1 MFPYLGNGGGIDE
14 EAGGQVL
21 NKDIPWETYMT
32 ARLISE
38 KDLQLIR
45 RYDKRS
51 DELRASMLDE
61 VKTHNQWLHFV
72 LLPPPPLA
80 ATPCFVLI
88 ITIIIVII
96 THPSTHPPIHPPIH
110 NWRLVRPCV
119 HSWRSGH
126 HAVPTLQ
133 LARCTQ

>member
-1 MFPYLGNGGGIDE
+1 MATTMFPYLGNGGGIDE

-72 LLPPPPLA
+72 LLPPPLLLPH
-80 ATPCFVLI
+80 PVLCSLSPSSSSSSHI
-88 ITIIIVII
+88 HPHIHPSI
-96 THPSTHPPIHPPIH
+96 HPSTT
-110 NWRLVRPCV
+110 
-119 HSWRSGH
+119 G
-126 HAVPTLQ
+126 A
-133 LARCTQ
+133 